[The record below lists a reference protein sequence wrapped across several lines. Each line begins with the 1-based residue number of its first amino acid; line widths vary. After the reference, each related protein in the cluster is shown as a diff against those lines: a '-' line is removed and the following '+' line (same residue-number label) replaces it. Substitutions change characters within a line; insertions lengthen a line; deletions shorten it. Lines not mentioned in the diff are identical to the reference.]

1 MALTHALAWMRFAAC
16 GSENAERGVL
26 MSGERESKAQNV
38 GTYLCGDVLILFP
51 AAGTRFLLLR
61 ETAHPA
67 LQISS
72 NGTVISFAE
81 RRRLTE

>member
-1 MALTHALAWMRFAAC
+1 
-16 GSENAERGVL
+16 
-26 MSGERESKAQNV
+26 MSGERVTKTQSV
-38 GTYLCGDVLILFP
+38 GLGPALDADVPTISPVL
-51 AAGTRFLLLR
+51 GTRFLLLR

-72 NGTVISFAE
+72 DGTEISFAE